1 MRDSESEKKQAAE
14 LIYKKIEGGTKN
26 TKTKNV
32 LKRIKEACD
41 FYEGEHIP
49 ISMARVGR
57 YWEQRGG
64 GVHAQSIRNN
74 PKFREYVLARAAAV
88 PVAGLIES
96 SRRKTPRNRATNTL
110 FLRKWND
117 TKLSPRR

>member
-1 MRDSESEKKQAAE
+1 MRDSESEKNQAAE

-74 PKFREYVLARAAAV
+74 LNSGNTYWRVRQQCRSPDSLSQAA
-88 PVAGLIES
+88 E
-96 SRRKTPRNRATNTL
+96 RRPRNRATNTL